1 MATVGAAGA
10 VGIQCVSA
18 RFVENGAG
26 TYTADFVLPAG
37 SILYDVVATA
47 EALWTA
53 GTSAALIVG
62 DATDDDGYLASVN
75 LKATDLLA
83 AESISLQ
90 STQVR
95 GGNAGADITVGT
107 STHIARKYSASERT
121 ITAKVV
127 SVGAGTAGRTRV
139 DVLYFAP
146 NFTTI
151 TQ

>member
-1 MATVGAAGA
+1 MATVSPAGV
-10 VGIQCVSA
+10 VGVQSATA

-37 SILYDVVATA
+37 AEILDIVVTA

-53 GTSAALIVG
+53 ATSAALVVG
-62 DATDDDGYLASVN
+62 ETADADGFLASIN

-83 AESISLQ
+83 GESISLQ

-95 GGNAGADITVGT
+95 GGNAAAYLSVGT
-107 STHIARKYSASERT
+107 STHMGPRYSSSERT
-121 ITAKVV
+121 ITATVT

-139 DVLYFAP
+139 TVIYTP
-146 NFTTI
+146 STI
-151 TQ
+151 TTVTQ